1 MRALAH
7 LLALYML
14 LGSLFPGSDFSQL
27 SRIPS
32 LLDHF
37 AQHREMAKQKDDQL
51 SFLQFVRM
59 HFYQT
64 NQHEEDSGD
73 HDHQELPLQSVSMHL
88 EFTCAES
95 LLLMVDHPSCF
106 VYSVFS
112 YRASGGSDH
121 ATTLLQPPIA

>member
-1 MRALAH
+1 MRALTH
-7 LLALYML
+7 MLALYML

-37 AQHREMAKQKDDQL
+37 AQHRQLAEQTEDQL
-51 SFLQFVRM
+51 SFLQFVHM

-64 NQHEEDSGD
+64 SKHADAPGE
-73 HDHQELPLQSVSMHL
+73 HDHQSLPLQSISVHL
-88 EFTCAES
+88 EFT
-95 LLLMVDHPSCF
+95 
-106 VYSVFS
+106 YSVFS
-112 YRASGGSDH
+112 LPEICCPATETQSAFAYQAPEGSNY

>member
-7 LLALYML
+7 MLALYML

-37 AQHREMAKQKDDQL
+37 AQHREMANQKDDQL

-64 NQHEEDSGD
+64 NQHADHSGE
-73 HDHQELPLQSVSMHL
+73 HDHQNLPLQSISLHL
-88 EFTCAES
+88 EFTISAFS
-95 LLLMVDHPSCF
+95 LPEISCPF
-106 VYSVFS
+106 TETQSAFAYQ
-112 YRASGGSDH
+112 APQGSNYA
-121 ATTLLQPPIA
+121 ATFLQPPIV